1 MLCSC
6 CENREGTHRLQKEG
20 EEDVWLCDE
29 CFERLGG
36 AAACFGDSPDFFV
49 SFFQPKKSG
58 EGKCPVCGLTFEEYS
73 HTGLVGC
80 AACYTAFRDELMP
93 AIRRIHGKTVHKG
106 KHPLGNG
113 SGFELL
119 GEQKKLRAELE
130 RAFREN
136 RLKDAERLNHDIR
149 IISDLIYRGKGG
161 EDDQ

>member
-1 MLCSC
+1 MLCSNC
-6 CENREGTHRLQKEG
+6 HQNQATHTVLRG
-20 EEDVWLCDE
+20 DGDSVHLCDS
-29 CFERLGG
+29 CFERFG
-36 AAACFGDSPDFFV
+36 AAADFFGSDPDFFA
-49 SFFQPKKSG
+49 SFLQSRKDAG
-58 EGKCPVCGLTFEEYS
+58 TACPVCGTTLADYAR
-73 HTGLVGC
+73 TGLLGC
-80 AACYTAFRDELMP
+80 AVCYDTLREDLRP

>member
-1 MLCSC
+1 
-6 CENREGTHRLQKEG
+6 
-20 EEDVWLCDE
+20 
-29 CFERLGG
+29 
-36 AAACFGDSPDFFV
+36 
-49 SFFQPKKSG
+49 
-58 EGKCPVCGLTFEEYS
+58 
-73 HTGLVGC
+73 
-80 AACYTAFRDELMP
+80 MP